1 MPIKQLKVKIGIPYL
16 GDVEGTWE
24 PDESERRAA
33 WEMHV
38 ELATR
43 IAVAELQPGEGLFR
57 ESLSSLYTLFES
69 TRDILRKYGPTVAE
83 PKGKGNLS
91 FGYLAVAIL
100 NGALRPVLSKWHPLL
115 LDYETHRDSSVSPL
129 EHERRWNQSDE
140 LRQVLNKVRGTLVE
154 YANLLA
160 RVAGVPSLIVEGGS
174 PPTLAP

>member
-1 MPIKQLKVKIGIPYL
+1 MPINQLKVKIGIPYL
-16 GDVEGTWE
+16 GEVEGTWE
-24 PDESERRAA
+24 PDESEQRAA

-43 IAVAELQPGEGLFR
+43 ISVAELQPGEGLFR
-57 ESLSSLYTLFES
+57 EALSSLYTLFDS

-100 NGALRPVLSKWHPLL
+100 NGALRPVLAKWYPLL
-115 LDYETHRDSSVSPL
+115 LDNEAHRDSSVSLL
-129 EHERRWNQSDE
+129 EHERRWAQYDE
-140 LRQVLNKVRGTLVE
+140 LRRVLNELRGMLVE

-160 RVAGVPSLIVEGGS
+160 QV
-174 PPTLAP
+174 